1 VTARVRFAQLR
12 AVTRSATLPVATSTT
27 LTLIEWAD
35 QLARSALSDNP
46 SEREITLLAVSVS
59 NLSPEHSL
67 QLQLPLDLTDPLRT
81 KVHRHQRA
89 EIEAGRWGVD
99 RSIDAI
105 RDKFGR
111 TAVGYATAVFS
122 DADRV
127 PEDFRE
133 LAERGDGGSREWG

>member
-1 VTARVRFAQLR
+1 
-12 AVTRSATLPVATSTT
+12 VA
-27 LTLIEWAD
+27 E
-35 QLARSALSDNP
+35 QLARSALADNR
-46 SEREITLLAVSVS
+46 SEPEITLLAVSVS
-59 NLSPEHSL
+59 NLHPEHSL
-67 QLQLPLDLTDPLRT
+67 QLELPLDLTDPPRT
-81 KVHRHQRA
+81 TGRRHHRA
-89 EIEAGRWGVD
+89 EIEVGRWGVD

-133 LAERGDGGSREWG
+133 LAERGGGGGQPHDITAAE